1 MVTETEINTPQQAEN
16 TDTEATI
23 IFVGDMMFDR
33 YIRDTQGSDY
43 TNTLDPELISYLN
56 TADAVIGNLEGPITN
71 FESVT
76 NYHENNPDHYR
87 FTFSP
92 DVIEL
97 LKLAN
102 FKALLLGNNHI
113 ENFGNAGVK
122 QTTDFLE
129 LANLKHFGNPT
140 APSDYAT
147 LSFNDLDL
155 ALVAHNWFDSIPI
168 EDTIN
173 LVSNLNNNHDY
184 IIVMPHW
191 GEEYETIAN
200 SKQTQEATLLITAGA
215 DLIIGSHPHVV
226 QNNDQV
232 DDTLIY
238 YSLGNF
244 VFDQYFSDFRID
256 LAIEFIWNKVHE
268 LDRYVDHHKVWEQK
282 GEEKEKSLQ
291 FLSRGLLEI
300 AVYVSPLLPDTAQKI
315 TDQFTGDTVV
325 SGNSLFP
332 RL

>member
-56 TADAVIGNLEGPITN
+56 TADAVIGNLEGPITD

-184 IIVMPHW
+184 VIVMPHW

-244 VFDQYFSDFRID
+244 VFDQYFSDAVRCGEIIKIKFSKNSITPIESRRIFLNGD
-256 LAIEFIWNKVHE
+256 GRTKLANTSECTI
-268 LDRYVDHHKVWEQK
+268 
-282 GEEKEKSLQ
+282 
-291 FLSRGLLEI
+291 
-300 AVYVSPLLPDTAQKI
+300 
-315 TDQFTGDTVV
+315 
-325 SGNSLFP
+325 
-332 RL
+332 